1 MKKIIATI
9 FALATILALT
19 IIPASATYSQYNVPL
34 NPDSNGRMWVDVT
47 NSSGNHILYVMIEM
61 DPSDIP
67 EGAEFDVTYTD
78 RSNNFISGPVLDSLG
93 EMLGLYINDSIQFEV
108 TDSSNKTLIKDAT
121 FYVEAADRKNAYAI
135 NTVAFTQMSD
145 ELAAIVVKHKGSNEE
160 LIISSHLGG
169 FKRIHFSDLEET
181 SRNAKGSRLY
191 KQVKS
196 KPHFVKFAKT
206 IKGTTGIMFKDDEGV
221 PNVSDI
227 PFMDLESTFSTPFKI
242 KDDKYSFIKEDLSD
256 FEEALIIDVPKGYFE
271 ETDKE

>member
-135 NTVAFTQMSD
+135 NTVAFTQMPD
-145 ELAAIVVKHKGSNEE
+145 EERQASTYADVTTKISTVKLKGPDKKDRQYYKVSQDNACFTVISSPDNVEFPVSPGNTNFSEPVFKNNDNKDNYGGAIVG
-160 LIISSHLGG
+160 
-169 FKRIHFSDLEET
+169 
-181 SRNAKGSRLY
+181 
-191 KQVKS
+191 
-196 KPHFVKFAKT
+196 
-206 IKGTTGIMFKDDEGV
+206 
-221 PNVSDI
+221 
-227 PFMDLESTFSTPFKI
+227 STFMNLPVWFAASTVLALAVVFYVSYKKK
-242 KDDKYSFIKEDLSD
+242 KDK
-256 FEEALIIDVPKGYFE
+256 
-271 ETDKE
+271 

>member
-93 EMLGLYINDSIQFEV
+93 EMLGLYINDSVQFEV

-135 NTVAFTQMSD
+135 NTVAFTQMPD
-145 ELAAIVVKHKGSNEE
+145 EERQASTYADVTTKISTVKLKGPDKKDRQYYKVSQDNACFTV
-160 LIISSHLGG
+160 ISSPDNVEFPVSPGNTN
-169 FKRIHFSDLEET
+169 FSGTEFNNN
-181 SRNAKGSRLY
+181 NAKGAY
-191 KQVKS
+191 GGAIV
-196 KPHFVKFAKT
+196 
-206 IKGTTGIMFKDDEGV
+206 G
-221 PNVSDI
+221 
-227 PFMDLESTFSTPFKI
+227 STFMNLPVWFAASTVF
-242 KDDKYSFIKEDLSD
+242 
-256 FEEALIIDVPKGYFE
+256 ALAVVFYVSYK
-271 ETDKE
+271 KKKKK